1 MENREPGL
9 FVKFYTK
16 YLILSP
22 YMAILSIDHRLVK
35 IKKGTHLL
43 NVVYKK
49 SYNSMLIFIVF
60 IKRW

>member
-22 YMAILSIDHRLVK
+22 YMAILSIEHRLGK
-35 IKKGTHLL
+35 IKKGLVQYEKEITRK
-43 NVVYKK
+43 NTFGNWFY
-49 SYNSMLIFIVF
+49 S
-60 IKRW
+60 W